1 MIFASSETSPPP
13 SPLVRTASGPRRHC
27 LFGVTI
33 LLVEDSRGASEA
45 LRLFAAESGARL
57 RRADSLASAGRHL
70 AIYRPNVVI
79 VDLGLPDGD
88 GLALV
93 RHLAEA
99 ATPLRAIIAMSGH
112 DGALWLPAARAAGAA
127 ACLEK
132 PIPSLR
138 AFQECVLSVLPDA
151 AGRQGPRAGDLSLDG
166 RASMRAAFDADLR
179 RARDLLGEAVARADR
194 ETIAYCAQFVGS
206 VGEMIADPELAA
218 AARAAGTGVGAGELM
233 TRLDDRIAAQ
243 PPCAEV

>member
-1 MIFASSETSPPP
+1 MTFPNVEDLPPR
-13 SPLVRTASGPRRHC
+13 LDPRRHC
-27 LFGVTI
+27 LCGVMI
-33 LLVEDSRGASEA
+33 LLVEDSRSMSEA
-45 LRLFAAESGARL
+45 VRLFAAESGARV
-57 RRADSLASAGRHL
+57 RRADCLGSAARHL

-93 RHLAEA
+93 RQLAQA
-99 ATPLRAIIAMSGH
+99 AAPLRAVIAMSGQ
-112 DGALWLPAARAAGAA
+112 DLAAWGDEARAAGAL

-151 AGRQGPRAGDLSLDG
+151 NERQMPGANELSLDG
-166 RASMRAAFDADLR
+166 RASMRAAFDADLK
-179 RARDLLGEAVARADR
+179 RAHAMLAEAIRGADT

-206 VGEMIADPELAA
+206 VGEMLADPALST
-218 AARAAGTGVGAGELM
+218 AARAAVGPGDGAADLIA
-233 TRLDDRIAAQ
+233 RLGDRIAAHARQ
-243 PPCAEV
+243 